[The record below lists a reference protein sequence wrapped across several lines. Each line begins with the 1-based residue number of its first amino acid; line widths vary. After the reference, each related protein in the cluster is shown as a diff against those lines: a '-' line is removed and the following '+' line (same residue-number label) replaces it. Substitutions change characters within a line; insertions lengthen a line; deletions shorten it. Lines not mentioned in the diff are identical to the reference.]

1 MLKIKLAFLFLLI
14 CAITFIGNQNVYAQ
28 NFSKETTHPLYSY
41 AATILGK
48 DTLKITPLPLRTSI
62 QWVGDHPYDWND
74 GAMIPAKGLQQYL
87 NGGVY
92 IQWKQLQLQ
101 LAPELV
107 VAQNLAFEGFNT
119 GMDRTQWRDYYHFY
133 NFIEEPERMG
143 NGQYTKLWWGQSF
156 LKYHFKNTS
165 LSVSTQNKYWG
176 PTFRNALILS
186 NNAPGFPHISLAND
200 EPLNT
205 KLGNFNYEFIWGE
218 LVNSNYPPPSNY
230 LSYNGELM
238 YAQKEDRARSFQA
251 AHINYTPKWFSN
263 LTLGFEQS
271 FMQYQDQL
279 YGIANY
285 IPLKNIIYRLPN
297 DVLNQPITLT
307 AFYFNYQL
315 PAVNAK
321 IYGEFG
327 WNLNRTTF
335 RNWLI
340 QPDKGMANVLGFSK
354 IFPTRKSNFYEF
366 KAEMANL
373 QLLTVAEQF
382 KIGAP
387 PSWYLGSYVRQGYT
401 YEGQI
406 LGAGVGPGG
415 TSQTI
420 ELNWHHGKNNIGVT
434 AERRLHNA
442 DFQVYSFT
450 NSGDFRRFY
459 VDFATTFKANWS
471 FGKWDI
477 GPRISYI
484 QTNNYN
490 WQLFQPTP
498 TTYFVPG
505 RDIQQFTGKLN
516 LTYHF

>member
-1 MLKIKLAFLFLLI
+1 MLRMNKTFLVLI
-14 CAITFIGNQNVYAQ
+14 VLMLVTVCINTLSAQ
-28 NFSKETTHPLYSY
+28 INWPDSNTATTLF
-41 AATILGK
+41 AKTKLGK
-48 DTLKITPLPLRTSI
+48 DTLKISALPFKTTL
-62 QWVGDHPYDWND
+62 QYVGDHPYNWND
-74 GAMIPAKGLQQYL
+74 GAMIPAKGMQQYL
-87 NGGVY
+87 NAGVHL
-92 IQWKQLQLQ
+92 QWKNLELQ

-107 VAQNLAFEGFNT
+107 IAQNLDYEGFNI
-119 GMDRTQWRDYYHFY
+119 GMDKSQWRDYYRFY

-143 NGQYTKLWWGQSF
+143 TDKYNKLWWGQSF
-156 LKYHFKNTS
+156 LKYHFKNTT
-165 LSVSTQNKYWG
+165 LSFSTENKYWG

-186 NNAPGFPHISLAND
+186 NNAAGFPHISVSNQK
-200 EPLNT
+200 PIQS
-205 KLGNFNYEFIWGE
+205 KWGSINYELIWGE
-218 LVNSNYPPPSNY
+218 LLNGNYPPPYSN

-238 YAQKEDRARSFQA
+238 YAQKEDRARAFQA
-251 AHINYTPKWFSN
+251 THINYSPKWFPN
-263 LTLGFEQS
+263 LKLGFEQS
-271 FMQYQDQL
+271 FIQYEDQL

-307 AFYFNYQL
+307 AFYFNYEL
-315 PAVNAK
+315 PAVHAK
-321 IYGEFG
+321 IYAEYG

-340 QPDKGMANVLGFSK
+340 QPDKEMANVLGFSK
-354 IFPTRKSNFYEF
+354 IFPARNNSYYEF

-382 KIGAP
+382 SMGAP

-401 YEGQI
+401 NDGQL

-420 ELNWHHGKNNIGVT
+420 ELNWHHGKTSIGLSG
-434 AERRLHNA
+434 ERRLHN
-442 DFQVYSFT
+442 DDYDVYTFT

-459 VDFATTFKANWS
+459 VDFATTLKVNWS
-471 FGKWDI
+471 MGKWDI
-477 GPRISYI
+477 GPRITYI

-490 WQLFQPTP
+490 WNLFQPTE

-505 RDIQQFTGKLN
+505 HDIQQFMGKLN